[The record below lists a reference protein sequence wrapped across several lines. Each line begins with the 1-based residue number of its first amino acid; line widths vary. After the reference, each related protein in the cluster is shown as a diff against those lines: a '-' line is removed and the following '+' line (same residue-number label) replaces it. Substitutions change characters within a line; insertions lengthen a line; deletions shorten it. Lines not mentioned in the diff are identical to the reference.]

1 MAGSLALRSQQWCPS
16 HVQVTVLRARGLRA
30 KGKHNSSDAFAVIQL
45 GKEKYCTS
53 VLEKSR
59 QPEWKEECSFEV
71 LPDWVSAPREGGQ
84 EPEKELLITIMHRSL
99 LGLDKFLGQFKLSL
113 AAAFQQKG
121 SNQPAWYKLSSKPG
135 QKEKDRGEIQVI
147 IQFVRNNITASM
159 FDLSSKEKSRTALGK
174 LKDKVKGKKKHDK
187 LMNESAS
194 AIVPSSIGQMISDEE
209 FSEKETPEK
218 RIKKGFFSKPKL
230 YRSSLTKSN
239 SSLSSQHS
247 IKSLES
253 VSSSTG
259 AVTVTSPQSPV
270 SPSGIH
276 PLLNQTTVDDNP
288 FLPKKMTHK
297 RALSDE
303 IEQAMRPEIK
313 GLAPKS
319 SPLSRSSLCINGSH
333 IYSEEPISKSSS
345 GLLSESLS
353 LSHSLQDIAHKTE
366 HSPRPAP
373 TEETEGRHW
382 AASGTEKVEARLI
395 APVITVADEDGA
407 PVPAVDSQ
415 RKEEAGSARG
425 TRPVHAA
432 APIISTAESAK
443 KIVPE
448 ETKKS
453 SIFPFGSDSKD
464 SEGRRSRSPSP
475 VRKCSSLGERSKN
488 TGWFM
493 KEAHHKPSLEVSPM
507 VETSS
512 DAPLFS
518 PCLPLHPPPPVP
530 PVPLLLPRS
539 LHSSTNP
546 GSPGSTTNT
555 NLFTTAEEAFV
566 LSSKPSTNPFFN
578 ALQSNPFF
586 EDLLADQTLK
596 SPPLTS
602 SSSSLTFG
610 SRGVSGNVSL
620 PSPSTADSSGRDLC
634 ALPKSVAKEEIPA
647 RPPPP
652 PAPASAMTRTNIS
665 SVQKPEPSAPSGPL
679 DSAESA
685 MWSAVFPPGAD
696 AEVKGQVP
704 LVPSNADSLG
714 DLNVVAPFIG
724 LSQMQ
729 MESLVEG
736 KCPSIFTQEVDHKTV
751 EISPSIPNA
760 ASILASNQGSSIFF
774 NIAGLRVNSKGKS
787 NEPSDIIQEGTLT
800 ENAKPLD
807 LNIYPTFDTTLSSA
821 IERPAQVECD
831 GSPPMIWN
839 VVSSKSGHDFVPELR
854 HDLLEPQTNC
864 GSVALHQEKITKEQ
878 KDLSRVEKSS
888 ALKESGQGRRDIAN
902 KPEGWRQIG
911 SPPFLV
917 PAPKDTADN
926 SDGTTQ
932 AKNSQASIVPF
943 FQDGQGNVQ
952 GNVRFLASPSS
963 QVIFGKDDKQFYEGC
978 QSGVTVGSTFQEV
991 GLPSDAAGWSPETVA
1006 DSENIISESPV
1017 KLDTPFTRIDPP
1029 PPKPPRLPAC
1039 ADLGVEAEGNSV
1051 KELQREKE
1059 TPFDPQAT
1067 AVQLVNR
1074 TEEQSDQ
1081 TFEQKASLVV
1091 SSPAVDE
1098 VNPDWTDSIP
1108 AQSAAKESVDNIR
1121 PSNDVV
1127 TKGEASCGTI
1137 ELNVNERTEVEH
1149 YKTCLSTLS
1158 VEGINTSIDGDGN
1171 SHKLDVFQ
1179 QTRTSGLI
1187 EVRQAKQPVN
1197 LHPARLKTTAGV
1209 SSLETTLPAE
1219 ERPLTVLE
1227 RPNVFHN
1234 EETSMLWPDQTDQSE
1249 QQFISAV
1256 EDLPHK
1262 SSPVL
1267 PESLG
1272 NVAVFYGELN
1282 AEVNEGAGQR
1292 RGTST
1297 LRDSEE
1303 TLTGGIEIETRNS
1316 QSGEAACRSAGVRPS
1331 LRAEPVT
1338 GGTEADQQARPGEA
1352 ILADHP
1358 LSDFCQP
1365 TAAQG
1370 QFPEKADG
1378 ATCNSRPSAQS
1389 VILQSLGDGMPV
1401 TDDCSL
1407 AASHG
1412 HSAARHSFF
1421 EDELSFKELHLKAAP
1436 HAVQVTNF
1444 AREQLAPPPPSN
1456 KPLAFS
1462 TPYPVAVT
1470 NSRVTDL
1477 PSPILLPSSVVSL
1490 SETTERVVTPRHL
1503 LQSSGS
1509 VPALTVLPRETQL
1522 AEMPFPQQR
1531 ISPHPVKPISSTVQ
1545 TTEKKS
1551 GLSGIG
1557 STLSSGLEKLKNVTT
1572 GSISPIRSPAPG
1584 QEEQEA
1590 VKESKPA
1597 DPVARYYHLTHDELI
1612 KIILQQELELQKKD
1626 MHVRDLEEYID
1637 VVLVQVMEQKPGI
1650 LQAVS
1655 ERMKNKMANK

>member
-493 KEAHHKPSLEVSPM
+493 KEAHHKP
-507 VETSS
+507 
-512 DAPLFS
+512 
-518 PCLPLHPPPPVP
+518 
-530 PVPLLLPRS
+530 
-539 LHSSTNP
+539 
-546 GSPGSTTNT
+546 
-555 NLFTTAEEAFV
+555 
-566 LSSKPSTNPFFN
+566 
-578 ALQSNPFF
+578 
-586 EDLLADQTLK
+586 
-596 SPPLTS
+596 
-602 SSSSLTFG
+602 SLTFG